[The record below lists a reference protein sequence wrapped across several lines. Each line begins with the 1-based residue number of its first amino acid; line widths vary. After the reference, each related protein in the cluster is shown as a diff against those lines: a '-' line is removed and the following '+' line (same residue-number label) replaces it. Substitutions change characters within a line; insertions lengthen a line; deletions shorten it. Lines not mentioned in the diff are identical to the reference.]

1 MLQTF
6 VFSLQEDEGV
16 FEILISNLEYF
27 VVLAQVVYKFP
38 YKVKVITL
46 ERA

>member
-6 VFSLQEDEGV
+6 VFSLQKDESV
-16 FEILISNLEYF
+16 FEILICNLKDL

-38 YKVKVITL
+38 NKVKVIAL
-46 ERA
+46 EWA